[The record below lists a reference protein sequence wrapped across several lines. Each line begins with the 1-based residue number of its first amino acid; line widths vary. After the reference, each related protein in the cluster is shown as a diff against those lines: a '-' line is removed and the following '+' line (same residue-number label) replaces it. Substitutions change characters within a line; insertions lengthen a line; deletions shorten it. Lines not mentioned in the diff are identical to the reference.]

1 MAASG
6 SPGPPPSP
14 CPEEARRAQP
24 PPAPRSGKGENE
36 LTSERS
42 RRRRLRAGGPG
53 GPSRSRRSGGGY
65 RSALRPIVSL
75 PRGSRQSRAREP
87 GSSPARHLLP
97 PLWKR
102 PPASQSGLP
111 GTPPPSRRPRP
122 PHGPP
127 PTVAAAA
134 AAAAIL
140 ARPGRPLPGGTCAPL
155 PRVPAGR
162 GGALPGPQGAGAAPR
177 EARPGAAPGTPREGG
192 RERGPRGDWRART
205 WSGASSNCTKTTGFS
220 WCPLAGRGMAETR
233 GEVSRAAAE
242 SHGLRSQIASCFVS
256 GSTTHQ
262 LSELGHFNFLYAS
275 VSLSV

>member
-1 MAASG
+1 MWS
-6 SPGPPPSP
+6 
-14 CPEEARRAQP
+14 
-24 PPAPRSGKGENE
+24 RSGATPKSAVQCFSEE
-36 LTSERS
+36 YMSSERS
-42 RRRRLRAGGPG
+42 RRRRLRAGGPQ

-102 PPASQSGLP
+102 APASQSGSP

-140 ARPGRPLPGGTCAPL
+140 ARPGRPLPGGTCALL

-162 GGALPGPQGAGAAPR
+162 GGALPGPQSAGAASREAWPGAAPR
-177 EARPGAAPGTPREGG
+177 TPREGE
-192 RERGPRGDWRART
+192 RERAQ
-205 WSGASSNCTKTTGFS
+205 
-220 WCPLAGRGMAETR
+220 AGL
-233 GEVSRAAAE
+233 E
-242 SHGLRSQIASCFVS
+242 S
-256 GSTTHQ
+256 
-262 LSELGHFNFLYAS
+262 
-275 VSLSV
+275 